1 MATLLDTL
9 KQNLGQVGQ
18 AEAVADE
25 TGTVKQLLAAKRGI
39 IGPQTALGPRGFSV
53 AEAAAK
59 APAQQQL
66 AETAQA
72 AQLQATG
79 IGQAAAG
86 QAEEERQR
94 TGQIEMQRQQASLQ
108 NKIQT
113 ENLLRGLEQNR
124 AALTE
129 DQRKAGMEQVAAQL
143 RLQNDAYITNLQ
155 REGNRSRLQDDLAFD
170 EQLKKDIAADNIAL
184 LKIKFGNQSAL
195 DADDRAFTKALAKID
210 FATAA
215 AMARENS
222 RFAQTQATIQGLGSV
237 ATTGIGI
244 AGKAYEG
251 GLDSGYQAYLKQ
263 QGPSDKPLSYTA
275 WQNRVK
281 LGASETLPA
290 ANTSATKYST
300 MA

>member
-9 KQNLGQVGQ
+9 KQNLGQVGGG
-18 AEAVADE
+18 EAVADE
-25 TGTVKQLLAAKRGI
+25 TGTVKGLLAAKKGI
-39 IGPQTALGPRGFSV
+39 VGPPSALGPKGFSV

-79 IGQAAAG
+79 IGQAAAAQG
-86 QAEEERQR
+86 EEERQK
-94 TGQIEMQRQQASLQ
+94 TQQIEMQRQQASLQ

-113 ENLLRGLEQNR
+113 ENILRGLEQNR

-129 DQRKAGMEQVAAQL
+129 DQRRAGMEQVAAQL

-170 EQLKKDIAADNIAL
+170 EQLKKDISADNIAL
-184 LKIKFGNQSAL
+184 LKIKFGNQSLL
-195 DADDRAFTKALAKID
+195 DASDRDFTKELAKID

-222 RFAQTQATIQGLGSV
+222 RFAQTQATIQ
-237 ATTGIGI
+237 
-244 AGKAYEG
+244 
-251 GLDSGYQAYLKQ
+251 
-263 QGPSDKPLSYTA
+263 
-275 WQNRVK
+275 
-281 LGASETLPA
+281 
-290 ANTSATKYST
+290 
-300 MA
+300 

>member
-18 AEAVADE
+18 SEAVADE
-25 TGTVKQLLAAKRGI
+25 TGTVKQLLAAKKGI
-39 IGPQTALGPRGFSV
+39 VGPTTALGPKGFSV

-79 IGQAAAG
+79 IGQAAAA
-86 QAEEERQR
+86 QAEEERQK
-94 TGQIEMQRQQASLQ
+94 TQQIEMQRQQTSLQ

-113 ENLLRGLEQNR
+113 ENILRGLEQNK

-129 DQRKAGMEQVAAQL
+129 DQRRAGMEQVAAQL

-155 REGNRSRLQDDLAFD
+155 REGNRSRLQDDLTFD
-170 EQLKKDIAADNIAL
+170 EQLKKDISADNIAL

-195 DADDRAFTKALAKID
+195 DASDRDFTKELAKID

-222 RFAQTQATIQGLGSV
+222 RFAQTQATIQGVGSL

-263 QGPSDKPLSYTA
+263 QGPNDKPLSYTA
-275 WQNRVK
+275 WQNQQGLTAAK
-281 LGASETLPA
+281 GNLPA
-290 ANTSATKYST
+290 SGYGSRYGEA
-300 MA
+300 